1 LRFSKDHLADFR
13 PCTCLRNVFALLGHA
28 QLPFSELA
36 RNPYL
41 YDRVDPSFLDI
52 VIIEHCL
59 DDFLQTK
66 AESVWSMR
74 STLIGTVQVAFRDP
88 LERVRRLRIL
98 SFHSFTTVIKRAAD
112 PHSAPLVTPTYTHR
126 YMHIDRLI
134 RRGTTSWS
142 RKVDVSPGWYLAR

>member
-1 LRFSKDHLADFR
+1 MDIPAALALLERPPDR
-13 PCTCLRNVFALLGHA
+13 LAPCTCLRNVFALLGHA

-98 SFHSFTTVIKRAAD
+98 SFHSLTTVTKRAAD
-112 PHSAPLVTPTYTHR
+112 PILHR
-126 YMHIDRLI
+126 SSHLYP
-134 RRGTTSWS
+134 
-142 RKVDVSPGWYLAR
+142 SPYAHQ